1 MTDAQLSDPPYLK
14 GLNPPQREAV
24 LTTEGPVLV
33 LAGAGTGKT
42 AALTARLAHLLWTRK
57 AYPSEILSVT
67 FTNKAARE
75 MRERV
80 GRLVGDV
87 VEGMPWL
94 GTFHAIGAK
103 MLRRHA
109 ELVGLQSNFT
119 ILDTD
124 DQLRLLKQLIVAADL
139 DEKRWPA
146 RQLAGLIDGWKNKG
160 LTPAD
165 IDAGESERY
174 ANGRGADL
182 YRQYQD
188 RLKAVNACDFGD
200 LLLHVLTILRT
211 DRDVLTHY
219 QQRFRYIMVD
229 EYQDTNSVQY
239 LWLRLL
245 AQERRNL
252 CCVGDDDQSIYSWR
266 GAQVENIL
274 KFEKDF
280 PGAKVIKLEQNYR
293 STPHILAAASGV
305 IANNGG
311 RLGKTLW
318 TQESEGEK
326 VRVLGVWDGP
336 EEARRVSEEIEACQ
350 RGGKSLDEI
359 AILVRAQHQT
369 REFEDRF
376 IAIGLPYRIVGGFR
390 FYERAEIRDAL
401 AYLRVVAQPADD
413 LAFERIV
420 NVPKRGLGDKA
431 VAKVHQLARAEGLP
445 LTLAAAR
452 ILDTDE
458 LTPQARRALGNL
470 VGDIA
475 RWRDMAGRSPHP
487 QPLPEVGEGSQ
498 DVLPS
503 SPPGLPGGAG
513 GGPSPLDTA
522 RGIFSADVERQSTHA
537 QLAQVILDESGY
549 TAMLQAEKSAEAA
562 GRLENLT
569 ELVRAMEEYETLGAF
584 LEHVSLVMDN
594 EGRADEAKVTIMT
607 IHAAKGLEFDTVF
620 LAGWEEGL
628 FPSQR
633 ALDEGGTASLEEER
647 RLAYVAITRARRRAV
662 IIHAANRRIYGQ
674 WTSSIPSR
682 FVGELPDAHIDS
694 ETTMTGGA
702 SLWQANWSERADP
715 FADVGRGTGRGP
727 GWQRAAGTIGG
738 TYGNAKNRVFDGG
751 GFTSRTFT
759 REPTR
764 IVESRAPSVSL
775 GNKGRDDLS
784 VGMRVFHQ
792 KFGYGDIAEIE
803 GNKLE
808 IDFEQAGRK
817 RVMDS
822 FVTIP
827 A

>member
-1 MTDAQLSDPPYLK
+1 VTDPAQQLADPPYLK
-14 GLNPPQREAV
+14 GLNTPQREAV
-24 LTTEGPVLV
+24 LTTEGPVLM

-42 AALTARLAHLLWTRK
+42 AALTARLAHLLYTRK
-57 AYPSEILSVT
+57 AWPSEILSVT

-75 MRERV
+75 MKERV
-80 GRLVGDV
+80 GRLVGDA

-139 DEKRWPA
+139 DEKRFPA
-146 RQLAGLIDGWKNKG
+146 RSLAGLIDEWKNKG
-160 LTPAD
+160 LTPRE

-174 ANGRGADL
+174 ANGRGGEL
-182 YRQYQD
+182 YEQYQA

-200 LLLHVLTILRT
+200 LLLHVLVILKSH
-211 DRDVLTHY
+211 RDVLEQY

-229 EYQDTNSVQY
+229 EYQDTNAVQY
-239 LWLRLL
+239 FWLRLL
-245 AQERRNL
+245 AQERRNIA
-252 CCVGDDDQSIYSWR
+252 CVGDDDQSIYSWR

-274 KFEKDF
+274 RFEKDF
-280 PGAKVIKLEQNYR
+280 PGAAVIRLEQNYR
-293 STPHILAAASGV
+293 STPHILGAAGGV
-305 IANNGG
+305 IANNSG
-311 RLGKTLW
+311 RLGKQLW
-318 TQESEGEK
+318 TELDAGEK

-336 EEARRVSEEIEACQ
+336 EEARRVGEEIEACQ
-350 RGGKSLDEI
+350 KNGKTLNDM
-359 AILVRAQHQT
+359 AILVRASHQT

-376 IAIGLPYRIVGGFR
+376 IAIGLPYKIVGGFR

-401 AYLRVVAQPADD
+401 AYLRVVNQPADD

-431 VAKVHQLARAEGLP
+431 MANLHQLARRTGQP
-445 LTLAAAR
+445 LTTAAAR

-470 VGDIA
+470 IGDIA
-475 RWRDMAGRSPHP
+475 RWRDRARELPHAE
-487 QPLPEVGEGSQ
+487 L
-498 DVLPS
+498 
-503 SPPGLPGGAG
+503 
-513 GGPSPLDTA
+513 A
-522 RGIFSADVERQSTHA
+522 R
-537 QLAQVILDESGY
+537 QLLDESGY
-549 TAMLQAEKSAEAA
+549 TAMWQAEKSAEAA
-562 GRLENLT
+562 GRLENLS
-569 ELVRAMEEYETLGAF
+569 ELVRAMEEYESLGAF

-594 EGRADEAKVTIMT
+594 EGGPDQPQVTIMT

-633 ALDEGGTASLEEER
+633 ALDEGGTRSLEEER
-647 RLAYVAITRARRRAV
+647 RLAYVAITRARRRA
-662 IIHAANRRIYGQ
+662 IILHAANRRIYGQ

-682 FVGELPDAHIDS
+682 FVNELPAEHIDA

-715 FADVGRGTGRGP
+715 FANVARGSGRGP
-727 GWQRAAGTIGG
+727 GWQRAAGTLDAAKPGG
-738 TYGNAKNRVFDGG
+738 DWAP
-751 GFTSRTFT
+751 RTFT

-764 IVESRAPSVSL
+764 VVESRGPAISL
-775 GNKGRDDLS
+775 GNKGRSDLAT
-784 VGMRVFHQ
+784 GQRVFHQ
-792 KFGYGDIAEIE
+792 KFGHGTIAAIE

-808 IDFEQAGRK
+808 IDFEAAGRK

-822 FVTIP
+822 FVTVS
-827 A
+827 

>member
-1 MTDAQLSDPPYLK
+1 MSLPQPSDQDAPYLK
-14 GLNPPQREAV
+14 GLNAPQREAV

-42 AALTARLAHLLWTRK
+42 AALTARLAHLLYSRK

-75 MRERV
+75 MRLRV
-80 GRLVGDV
+80 GKLVGDV

-109 ELVGLQSNFT
+109 ELVGLHPNFT

-124 DQLRLLKQLIVAADL
+124 DQLRLIKQLIAANDL

-146 RQLAGLIDGWKNKG
+146 RSLAGLIDEWKNKG
-160 LTPAD
+160 LAPAD
-165 IDAGESERY
+165 IQAGESERY
-174 ANGRGADL
+174 ANGRGGEL
-182 YRQYQD
+182 YQQYQE
-188 RLKAVNACDFGD
+188 RLKALNACDFGD
-200 LLLHVLTILRT
+200 LLLHMLTILKSHRE
-211 DRDVLTHY
+211 VLEQY

-245 AQERRNL
+245 AQERKNL

-280 PGAKVIKLEQNYR
+280 PGAKVIRLEQNYR

-305 IANNGG
+305 IANNSG
-311 RLGKTLW
+311 RLGKDLW
-318 TQESEGEK
+318 TAEAEGEK
-326 VRVLGVWDGP
+326 VKVLGVWDGP
-336 EEARRVSEEIEACQ
+336 EEARRVGEEIEAGQ
-350 RGGKSLDEI
+350 RNGASLDDV

-376 IAIGLPYRIVGGFR
+376 ISIGMPYRIVGGFR
-390 FYERAEIRDAL
+390 FYERVEIRDAL
-401 AYLRVVAQPADD
+401 AYLRVVSQPADD

-420 NVPKRGLGDKA
+420 NTPKRGLGDKA
-431 VAKVHQLARAEGLP
+431 LAKVHQLARAEGVP
-445 LTLAAAR
+445 LSTAAAR

-458 LTPQARRALGNL
+458 LTPQARRSLGNF
-470 VGDIA
+470 VGDLM
-475 RWRDMAGRSPHP
+475 RWRSMASELPHP
-487 QPLPEVGEGSQ
+487 ELTRI
-498 DVLPS
+498 L
-503 SPPGLPGGAG
+503 
-513 GGPSPLDTA
+513 LD
-522 RGIFSADVERQSTHA
+522 D
-537 QLAQVILDESGY
+537 SGY
-549 TAMLQAEKSAEAA
+549 TGMYQAEKSAEAA

-569 ELVRAMEEYETLGAF
+569 ELVRAMEEYDSLTAF

-594 EGRADEAKVTIMT
+594 EAQADDPKVTIMT
-607 IHAAKGLEFDTVF
+607 IHAAKGLEYDTVF
-620 LAGWEEGL
+620 LVGWEEGL

-633 ALDEGGTASLEEER
+633 SLDEGGLASLEEER
-647 RLAYVAITRARRRAV
+647 RLAYVAITRARRKAV

-682 FVGELPDAHIDS
+682 FVGELPDAHIDM
-694 ETTMTGGA
+694 ETSMSGGE
-702 SLWQANWSERADP
+702 SLWRANWSERADP
-715 FADVGRGTGRGP
+715 FADVARGTGRGP
-727 GWQRAAGTIGG
+727 GWQRAAGTLGVDPKKPGG
-738 TYGNAKNRVFDGG
+738 DW
-751 GFTSRTFT
+751 TSRTFN
-759 REPTR
+759 REPSR
-764 IVESRAPSVSL
+764 VVEARASAISL
-775 GNKGRDDLS
+775 GNKGRSDLA

-792 KFGYGDIAEIE
+792 KFGYGEIAEIE

-822 FVTIP
+822 FVTVG
-827 A
+827 

>member
-1 MTDAQLSDPPYLK
+1 VTDPAPASLPDDPPYLR

-24 LTTEGPVLV
+24 LTTDGPVLV

-67 FTNKAARE
+67 FTNRAARE
-75 MRERV
+75 MKERV
-80 GRLVGDV
+80 GRLVGDA

-109 ELVGLQSNFT
+109 ELVGLHPNFT

-124 DQLRLLKQLIVAADL
+124 DQLRLLKQLIQAEDL

-146 RQLAGLIDGWKNKG
+146 RQLGGLIDEWKNKG
-160 LTPAD
+160 LTPKD
-165 IDAGESERY
+165 VDAGEGERY
-174 ANGRGADL
+174 ANGRGAQL
-182 YRQYQD
+182 YAAYQD
-188 RLKAVNACDFGD
+188 RLRALNACDFGD
-200 LLLHVLTILRT
+200 LLLHVLTVLKT
-211 DRDVLTHY
+211 DREVLQHY
-219 QQRFRYIMVD
+219 QQRFRYVMVD

-245 AQERRNL
+245 AQERKNI

-280 PGAKVIKLEQNYR
+280 PGAKVIRLEQNYR

-305 IANNGG
+305 IANNSG

-318 TQESEGEK
+318 TEHNEGEK
-326 VRVLGVWDGP
+326 LKVLGVWDGP
-336 EEARRVSEEIEACQ
+336 EEARRVGDEIEAAQ
-350 RGGKSLDEI
+350 QIRGASLDDM

-376 IAIGLPYRIVGGFR
+376 ISIGMPYRIVGGFR
-390 FYERAEIRDAL
+390 FYERQEIRDAL

-420 NVPKRGLGDKA
+420 NTPKRGLGDKA
-431 VAKVHQLARAEGLP
+431 LAKVHQLARAEQVP
-445 LTLAAAR
+445 LTTAAAR

-458 LTPQARRALGNL
+458 LTPQARRALGSL

-475 RWRDMAGRSPHP
+475 RWRGM
-487 QPLPEVGEGSQ
+487 LN
-498 DVLPS
+498 S
-503 SPPGLPGGAG
+503 SALRGDGDQLAELTG
-513 GGPSPLDTA
+513 GGTTPHSELA
-522 RGIFSADVERQSTHA
+522 RI
-537 QLAQVILDESGY
+537 ILDESGY
-549 TAMLQAEKSAEAA
+549 TAMWQNEKSAEAA
-562 GRLENLT
+562 GRLENLS

-594 EGRADEAKVTIMT
+594 EAQADEAKVTIMT

-620 LAGWEEGL
+620 LVGWEEGL

-633 ALDEGGTASLEEER
+633 ALDEGGLTSLEEER
-647 RLAYVAITRARRRAV
+647 RLAYVAITRARRHAI

-682 FVGELPDAHIDS
+682 FVAELPQAHIES
-694 ETTMTGGA
+694 ESSMSGGE
-702 SLWQANWSERADP
+702 SLWRANWSERADP

-727 GWQRAAGTIGG
+727 GWQRAAGTLNAAKPGG
-738 TYGNAKNRVFDGG
+738 EWQ
-751 GFTSRTFT
+751 SRTFT
-759 REPTR
+759 REPAR
-764 IVESRAPSVSL
+764 VVESRASAVSL
-775 GNKGRDDLS
+775 GNKGRSDLS

-792 KFGYGDIAEIE
+792 KFGYGEIAEIE

-822 FVTIP
+822 FVTVG
-827 A
+827 

>member
-1 MTDAQLSDPPYLK
+1 MNQPAQALTDPPYLR

-24 LTTEGPVLV
+24 LTTEGPVLM

-42 AALTARLAHLLWTRK
+42 AALTARLAHLLYTRK
-57 AYPSEILSVT
+57 AWPSEILSVT

-80 GRLVGDV
+80 GRLVGEA

-124 DQLRLLKQLIVAADL
+124 DQLRLLKQLILAADL
-139 DEKRWPA
+139 DEKRFPA
-146 RQLAGLIDGWKNKG
+146 RALAGLIDEWKNKG
-160 LTPAD
+160 LVPAD

-174 ANGRGADL
+174 ANGRGGEL
-182 YRQYQD
+182 YQQYQD

-200 LLLHVLTILRT
+200 LLLHVLVILRT
-211 DRDVLTHY
+211 HRDVLETY

-245 AQERRNL
+245 AQQRKNIA
-252 CCVGDDDQSIYSWR
+252 CVGDDDQSIYSWR

-274 KFEKDF
+274 KFEHDF
-280 PGAKVIKLEQNYR
+280 PGAKVIRLEQNYR
-293 STPHILAAASGV
+293 STPHILGAAGGV
-305 IANNGG
+305 IANNTG
-311 RLGKTLW
+311 RLGKQLW
-318 TQESEGEK
+318 TELDAGEK

-336 EEARRVSEEIEACQ
+336 EEARRVGEEIEATQ
-350 RGGKSLDEI
+350 RDGKSLDEV
-359 AILVRAQHQT
+359 AILVRAGHQT

-376 IAIGLPYRIVGGFR
+376 IAIGMPYRIVGGFR

-401 AYLRVVAQPADD
+401 AYLRIVNQPADD

-431 VAKVHQLARAEGLP
+431 LAKIHQLARRSHEP
-445 LTLAAAR
+445 LTVAAAR

-458 LTPQARRALGNL
+458 LTPQARKSLGRL
-470 VGDIA
+470 IGDIA
-475 RWRDMAGRSPHP
+475 RWRDMAAELPHP
-487 QPLPEVGEGSQ
+487 EL
-498 DVLPS
+498 
-503 SPPGLPGGAG
+503 
-513 GGPSPLDTA
+513 A
-522 RGIFSADVERQSTHA
+522 R
-537 QLAQVILDESGY
+537 QLLDESGY
-549 TAMLQAEKSAEAA
+549 TAMWQAEKSVEAA
-562 GRLENLT
+562 GRLENLS
-569 ELVRAMEEYETLGAF
+569 ELVRAMEEYESLQAF
-584 LEHVSLVMDN
+584 LEHVSLVMER
-594 EGRADEAKVTIMT
+594 EGGEQVPQVTIMT

-633 ALDEGGTASLEEER
+633 ALDEGGTRSLEEER
-647 RLAYVAITRARRRAV
+647 RLAYVAITRARRKAI

-674 WTSSIPSR
+674 WTSSLPSR
-682 FVGELPDAHIDS
+682 FVGELPPEHIDT
-694 ETTMTGGA
+694 ETTMTGGE
-702 SLWQANWSERADP
+702 SLWRANWSESADP
-715 FADVGRGTGRGP
+715 FADVARGSGRGP
-727 GWQRAAGTIGG
+727 GWQRAAGTLEP
-738 TYGNAKNRVFDGG
+738 AKVAGASVKDGG
-751 GFTSRTFT
+751 SWTTRTFT

-764 IVESRAPSVSL
+764 IVESRGPAISL
-775 GNKGRDDLS
+775 GNPGRTDLA
-784 VGMRVFHQ
+784 VGQRVFHQ
-792 KFGYGDIAEIE
+792 KFGHGNIAEIE

-808 IDFEQAGRK
+808 IDFDQAGRK

-822 FVTIP
+822 FVV
-827 A
+827 AG